1 MRRLAGDHLFGRQG
15 HAADGAGDQAGQCGP
30 ESVVRKM
37 ISDLLRSIGID
48 PSFLAAGAAGGLL
61 RSITRKKIRLREII
75 VSPIAGMLACVYLTV
90 PIVQYLQLMG
100 WPMPENNFHV
110 YLASSFL
117 VGNSAMWASDL
128 LFGAIA
134 KWFGVARE
142 PPSQ

>member
-1 MRRLAGDHLFGRQG
+1 ML
-15 HAADGAGDQAGQCGP
+15 
-30 ESVVRKM
+30 EM

-61 RSITRKKIRLREII
+61 RSITRKKIRLREVI

-90 PIVQYLQLMG
+90 PIVQYLQLIG

-134 KWFGVARE
+134 KWFGVTKE
-142 PPSQ
+142 PPPQ

>member
-1 MRRLAGDHLFGRQG
+1 MR
-15 HAADGAGDQAGQCGP
+15 
-30 ESVVRKM
+30 EM

-100 WPMPENNFHV
+100 WPMPENSFHV

-128 LFGAIA
+128 LFGAIT
-134 KWFGVARE
+134 KWFGVTKE
-142 PPSQ
+142 PPS